1 MNFLYTG
8 TICEGMFG
16 NNPMQTK
23 ATLHP
28 EAHIRLRVLIFSA
41 KAEPLSNKRH
51 HSCHVKWNL
60 EPDLQWGQ
68 KCGNS
73 RTGSSWKFGQRS
85 NHQTAWKY
93 AVKLWGNHAD
103 GQTDKSTRL
112 KKKNLGCSF
121 IQHNP
126 ARNPCT
132 HKSMRMVWGYI
143 AHAVT
148 GRRSPSRG
156 LAPHGGEEKGFK
168 VRHRTNTHTGER
180 ISECVCWWFVYVG
193 SYWRRSIFNLWSVLF
208 TFLLFPPSWLCMLH
222 MCGTVDMLSGLLV
235 FPNYTILTSVFH
247 CMSWIMYL
255 LTCFCCS
262 TASQTYR
269 TCATRVCFCMSVNF

>member
-1 MNFLYTG
+1 MWSEIWSLTCNEDKNVEIPGLDLRENLANDQTTKLHG
-8 TICEGMFG
+8 NMRLSFG
-16 NNPMQTK
+16 EIMQMV
-23 ATLHP
+23 
-28 EAHIRLRVLIFSA
+28 R
-41 KAEPLSNKRH
+41 
-51 HSCHVKWNL
+51 
-60 EPDLQWGQ
+60 
-68 KCGNS
+68 
-73 RTGSSWKFGQRS
+73 
-85 NHQTAWKY
+85 QTNQQGW
-93 AVKLWGNHAD
+93 
-103 GQTDKSTRL
+103 
-112 KKKNLGCSF
+112 KKNLGCSF

-126 ARNPCT
+126 TRNPCT

-148 GRRSPSRG
+148 GRRSASRG

-168 VRHRTNTHTGER
+168 VTHRTNTHTGER